1 MICIGLQLFAE
12 SPVYNNTEIG
22 PIRIGSCNDFSGLGG
37 CGAYSTM
44 DVVVISLDAID
55 NFIHTSPNTR

>member
-1 MICIGLQLFAE
+1 MICIGLQLFVE

-44 DVVVISLDAID
+44 VMPLYAENGHHIEL
-55 NFIHTSPNTR
+55 N